1 MAVVRGLFGA
11 TVVIGGLVW
20 AAPALAQTGTVTGKV
35 IDSTS
40 QLPLSAVAIRL
51 EGTQRGTQTRDDGTF
66 TLTAVPTGRQ
76 TLRLSR
82 IGYAAKTQTL
92 TVNAGSNTVPVTQ
105 LRQLAATLQEVVS
118 VGYGTQRRNSVTSA
132 VATVNTAEARVGV
145 QPNVNQLVQGRAA
158 GVQVTGNGGD
168 PGAGAQIRIRG
179 GSSISASDQPLYVI
193 DGVPILNQADQ
204 PGGLSFGNSA
214 PVARSP
220 LNTLNPDDIA
230 EISILKDASATAI
243 YGSRGANGVV
253 LITTK
258 KGVAG
263 TSSLEY
269 NGQIGAASA
278 ARTFDVLSA
287 DQFRSFVRANVDS
300 GAFSQSQL
308 ATLGTA
314 NTNWQD
320 AILRTAR
327 IQDHNLA
334 FSGGSQSTQYRA
346 SVNYFD
352 NPGIVQGSFLTRYQ
366 GRLNGTSQLLN
377 SKLNL
382 NLNLTASQVQNR
394 YLVAENTGGF
404 AGGVFINAIQFNPTV
419 PISDNGASTNGASPY
434 TEIAPGAQQQRN
446 PVGLV
451 NQINDRGNTTRVLGN
466 IQATYAILTGLTG
479 TVNVGVDRSNA
490 SRNTYAPTNSPIS
503 AGTNGDAYLGTVT
516 LNGATVQTL
525 LTYDRPFEFGFLG
538 RQSINVVGGYEYQN
552 YSAGN
557 TNLESR
563 GFVTDANG
571 AQNIGVGSQ
580 VQQPTS
586 YLEYRKL
593 SSLFARANYGI
604 QDRYFITG
612 VVRRDG
618 ASVFGANNKYAI
630 FPSVS
635 ASWRV
640 SEEPWFFRGGVINDL
655 RIRAG
660 YGTQGNQGIGPY
672 QTLATLAADPNQRYP
687 FGSTLVTGVLPN
699 QNPNPNL
706 RWETTAQ
713 ADVALDYGL
722 FKNRVTGSFEY
733 YSKSTRDLLLTVNVP
748 QPAVVA
754 TQLQNIGRVK
764 NAGLEGN
771 VDFQVINTPGRSL
784 SLGLVLSGNRNRV
797 VSLGNSLTQLFTG
810 TASGQGFSGQK
821 TQIIAPGL
829 PLGSFYGPVFV
840 RPGQPSDGANNGL
853 DLCNDYNDQGA
864 VTGLISCS
872 AANAIS
878 RDLKYLGNANPKFE
892 GGFRGQANLGKFDAT
907 FLFRAGT
914 GFKVFNNTAAVY
926 SSKANATT
934 GRNFLTS
941 GLNDGLGIITTTD
954 AKGNVSKSYAA
965 NSYSSRFVEDGDFLR
980 LQNLTIGYTASLRSI
995 TRRATSAR
1003 FYVSGD
1009 NLFLTTKYSGLDPE
1023 VFTDANV
1030 NGYSARGIDYLSY
1043 PRART
1048 FTFGTRLGF

>member
-1 MAVVRGLFGA
+1 MFGA
-11 TVVIGGLVW
+11 SVVGGLLW
-20 AAPALAQTGTVTGKV
+20 AAPALAQTGTVNGRI

-40 QLPLSAVAIRL
+40 QQPLAAVTVRL
-51 EGTQRGTQTRDDGTF
+51 VGTERGASSREDGTF
-66 TLTAVPTGRQ
+66 TLAAVPTGAQ
-76 TLRLSR
+76 SLRVSR
-82 IGYAAKTQTL
+82 VGYAVKVVPL
-92 TVNAGSNTVPVTQ
+92 TVNAGTNNVSIQ

-118 VGYGTQRRNSVTSA
+118 VGYGTQRRNAVTSA
-132 VATVNTAEARVGV
+132 VSTVNTAEARVGV
-145 QPNVNQLVQGRAA
+145 QPNVNQLIQGRAA

-193 DGVPILNQADQ
+193 DGVPILNQSDQ
-204 PGGLSFGNSA
+204 PGGLGFGNSA
-214 PVARSP
+214 PVGRSP

-263 TSSLEY
+263 TSTLEY
-269 NGQIGAASA
+269 NGQIGIANA
-278 ARTFDVLSA
+278 ARTFDVLSGE
-287 DQFRSFVRANVDS
+287 QYRTFVQQNVTN
-300 GAFSQSQL
+300 GVFSQSQL
-308 ATLGTA
+308 STLGNA
-314 NTNWQD
+314 NTDWQNS
-320 AILRTAR
+320 ILRTAR
-327 IQDHNLA
+327 IQDHNIA

-352 NPGIVQGSFLTRYQ
+352 NPGIVDGSFLTRYQ
-366 GRLNGTSQLLN
+366 GRINGTSQLLN

-419 PISDNGASTNGASPY
+419 PVTDAGASTKGASPY
-434 TEIAPGAQQQRN
+434 TELAPGSQQQRN

-451 NQINDRGNTTRVLGN
+451 NQINDRGTTNRILGN
-466 IQATYAILTGLTG
+466 LQGTYSILTGLSG
-479 TVNVGVDRSNA
+479 TVNVGVDRTNGN
-490 SRNTYAPTNSPIS
+490 RNTYAPTNSPLS
-503 AGTNGDAYLGTVT
+503 AGTAGDAYLGTVT
-516 LNGATVQTL
+516 LNGATIQTL
-525 LTYDRPFEFGFLG
+525 LTYDRPFEAGFLG

-580 VQQPTS
+580 VQQPSS

-618 ASVFGANNKYAI
+618 ASVFGANNKYAV

-640 SEEPWFFRGGVINDL
+640 SEEPWFFRGGIINDL
-655 RIRAG
+655 KLRGG
-660 YGTQGNQGIGPY
+660 YGTQGNQGIAPY

-687 FGSTLVTGVLPN
+687 FGNTLVTGVLPN

-713 ADVALDYGL
+713 TDVAVDYGI
-722 FKNRVTGSFEY
+722 FKNRVTGSIEY
-733 YSKSTRDLLLTVNVP
+733 YSKSTRDLLLTINVP

-764 NAGLEGN
+764 NAGLEAN
-771 VDFQVINTPGRSL
+771 ADFQVINTPGRSL
-784 SLGLVLSGNRNRV
+784 SLGLVASSNRNRV
-797 VSLGNSLTQLFTG
+797 ISLGNSITRLFTG
-810 TASGQGFSGQK
+810 VASGQGFSAVQS
-821 TQIIAPGL
+821 QIIVPGQS
-829 PLGSFYGPVFV
+829 LGTFYGPVFV
-840 RPGQPSDGANNGL
+840 RPGTAADGTNNGL
-853 DLCNDYNDQGA
+853 DLCNSYNAQGG

-872 AANAIS
+872 AANAI
-878 RDLKYLGNANPKFE
+878 DQDKKFLGNANPKFE
-892 GGFRGQANLGKFDAT
+892 GGFRGQANLGKFDAS
-907 FLFRAGT
+907 FLFRAST

-926 SSKANATT
+926 ESKANATT
-934 GRNFLTS
+934 GRNFLAS
-941 GLNDGLGIITTTD
+941 GLTDGLGVITTTD
-954 AKGNVSKSYAA
+954 AKGNVTKSYAA
-965 NSYSSRFVEDGDFLR
+965 NSFSSRFVEDGDFLR
-980 LQNLTIGYTASLRSI
+980 LQNVTIGYTANLRGL

-1009 NLFLTTKYSGLDPE
+1009 NLFLTSKYSGLDPE
-1023 VFTDANV
+1023 VFTDANL
-1030 NGYSARGIDYLSY
+1030 NGYAARGIDYLSY